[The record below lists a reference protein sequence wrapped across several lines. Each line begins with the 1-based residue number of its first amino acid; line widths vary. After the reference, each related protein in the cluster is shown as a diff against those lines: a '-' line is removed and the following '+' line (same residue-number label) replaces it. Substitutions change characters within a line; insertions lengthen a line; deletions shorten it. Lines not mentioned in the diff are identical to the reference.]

1 MFANNARDTVQLR
14 LLESIV
20 VRQSDRFEPELREF
34 VVPPHVDVN
43 RFISVA
49 GEKEK
54 PVRAALQDS
63 RTHLIGFCQVFELAP
78 ILVSGSG

>member
-1 MFANNARDTVQLR
+1 MPAIRFGSVSLNPL
-14 LLESIV
+14 
-20 VRQSDRFEPELREF
+20 VRHSDRFEPEFHEL
-34 VVPPHVDVN
+34 VVPLHVNVN

-78 ILVSGSG
+78 TFVSGSLQFS